1 MSLHSSLRTLHD
13 VLIPVVPS
21 HLMRWLEEKYLLTC
35 GEQEI
40 HLLSFLCQADR
51 DALDVGGN
59 EGCFSIFLRKY
70 AREVLTFEPVPHLA
84 DELIRKFGHAIDVR
98 CLALSASTG
107 RAVLHIPEVG
117 GKLITAL
124 SSLSITPSMRHARIR
139 DIVVETAPLDDI
151 YHGDVGFIKIDVE
164 GHEEAVL
171 QGAQATIA
179 LNRPRML
186 IEIEERH
193 APGALSRIT
202 TFLGRQDYQCYFL
215 HHGLVQPLSQFDP
228 LSMQSEE
235 RLLCYGAYINNFI
248 FLPGEEADELVQAM
262 NARSPHAELRLHR
275 NIPAQHAPLQPAR
288 AGYDQQQMPH
298 DQALVQ

>member
-13 VLIPVVPS
+13 ALVPIVPP
-21 HLMRWLEEKYLLTC
+21 HLMLWLEEKYLLSC

-40 HLLSFLCQADR
+40 HLLSFLCRADR

-84 DELIRKFGHAIDVR
+84 HELMRKFGHSIDVR

-107 RAVLHIPEVG
+107 RALLHIPEID

-124 SSLSITPSMRHARIR
+124 SSLSATPAMRYAGLR
-139 DIVVETAPLDDI
+139 DIVVETAPLDDV

-193 APGALSRIT
+193 APGALSRIRN
-202 TFLGRQDYQCYFL
+202 LLEQQNYRCYFL
-215 HHGLVQPLSQFDP
+215 CRGIVRPISEFEP
-228 LSMQSEE
+228 TVMQNTENVM
-235 RLLCYGAYINNFI
+235 CYGTYINNFI
-248 FLPGEEADELVQAM
+248 FLPGEEADELVHAM
-262 NARSPHAELRLHR
+262 NSRSPHAEIRLRRTL
-275 NIPAQHAPLQPAR
+275 PAEYA
-288 AGYDQQQMPH
+288 
-298 DQALVQ
+298 

>member
-1 MSLHSSLRTLHD
+1 MSFHSGLRTLHD
-13 VLIPVVPS
+13 ALIPVVPP

-40 HLLSFLCQADR
+40 HLLSFLCRPDR

-84 DELIRKFGHAIDVR
+84 DELMRKFGHSIDVR

-107 RAVLHIPEVG
+107 RSVLHIPEID
-117 GKLITAL
+117 GKLVTAL
-124 SSLSITPSMRHARIR
+124 SSLSITPAMRHARMR
-139 DIVVETAPLDDI
+139 DIVVETAPLDDV

-164 GHEEAVL
+164 GHEETVL

-193 APGALSRIT
+193 APGALSRIKS
-202 TFLGRQDYQCYFL
+202 LLERQNYRCYFL
-215 HHGLVQPLSQFDP
+215 YRGVVQPISEFDP
-228 LSMQSEE
+228 ISMQSEE
-235 RLLCYGAYINNFI
+235 SLMCYGAYINNFI
-248 FLPGEEADELVQAM
+248 FLPVEEADELVHAM
-262 NARSPHAELRLHR
+262 NSRSPHAEIRLRR
-275 NIPAQHAPLQPAR
+275 NLPVEYA
-288 AGYDQQQMPH
+288 
-298 DQALVQ
+298 